1 MFLTQPPFWSRSML
15 CCVLIS
21 GERLPDQSIRVVSA
35 RSQHLVFKWNFWCFD
50 LSMRLLVMTSHG
62 SVSITS
68 FDRLKMFP
76 HPVTVKAT
84 ALTDVGLGA
93 LSTCQLVAEVLP
105 HAINT
110 FTQIAFPD
118 MGITFSRFKFSGG

>member
-1 MFLTQPPFWSRSML
+1 
-15 CCVLIS
+15 
-21 GERLPDQSIRVVSA
+21 
-35 RSQHLVFKWNFWCFD
+35 
-50 LSMRLLVMTSHG
+50 MTSHG

-118 MGITFSRFKFSGG
+118 MSITFSRFKFSGGKNIFKFIPRFKSYSRVLKKIVFSQYIINLSAACLANVW

>member
-1 MFLTQPPFWSRSML
+1 
-15 CCVLIS
+15 
-21 GERLPDQSIRVVSA
+21 
-35 RSQHLVFKWNFWCFD
+35 
-50 LSMRLLVMTSHG
+50 MTSHG

-93 LSTCQLVAEVLP
+93 LSTCQLDYQAECHTPEYHIGIDLIKPCQNEVVRRVA
-105 HAINT
+105 
-110 FTQIAFPD
+110 
-118 MGITFSRFKFSGG
+118 FSW

>member
-1 MFLTQPPFWSRSML
+1 MQY
-15 CCVLIS
+15 CCNVIAELS
-21 GERLPDQSIRVVSA
+21 NSNTTDKGERLPDQSIRVVSA

-93 LSTCQLVAEVLP
+93 LSTCQLVAEVFP

-118 MGITFSRFKFSGG
+118 MSITFIRFKFSGG